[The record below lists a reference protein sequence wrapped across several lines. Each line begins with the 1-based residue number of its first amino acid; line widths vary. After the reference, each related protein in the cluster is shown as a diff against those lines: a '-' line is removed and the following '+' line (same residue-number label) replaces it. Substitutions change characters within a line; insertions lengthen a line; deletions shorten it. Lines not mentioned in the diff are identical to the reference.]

1 MCKAHYDFF
10 PSQLNQGFILF
21 VHFQPI
27 TGKIPTNRTCTL
39 MFTIQLFL
47 LFYLVQ
53 SQLFVYFQIFYSF
66 TYKAVVCLLF
76 GQLFV
81 YFLTKRVCS
90 FFTFRLKGSAV
101 CLPFDYKVQLF
112 VYFLPMIVSCCF
124 KKSAICLLWLFFSC
138 LFTSAFSHLFGYF
151 LVLSAHC
158 LLSHIKGELFVYF
171 SVQKSAVCVL
181 FTLKVQF

>member
-1 MCKAHYDFF
+1 
-10 PSQLNQGFILF
+10 
-21 VHFQPI
+21 
-27 TGKIPTNRTCTL
+27 
-39 MFTIQLFL
+39 MFTFHKISC
-47 LFYLVQ
+47 LFYFIKR
-53 SQLFVYFQIFYSF
+53 S
-66 TYKAVVCLLF
+66 AVCLLF
-76 GQLFV
+76 DKKGQLFV
-81 YFLTKRVCS
+81 YFWTKRVS
-90 FFTFRLKGSAV
+90 SLFTFRLKGSAV